1 MLGCRSLTGGAGM
14 LGLLAETPSQQQ
26 VLAVRGL
33 QGALQIGELLAVA
46 ALELGELPG
55 ERGDDAAG
63 LVRVRAGAAGRGA
76 GAGGWARSCSTRSRM
91 AGLR

>member
-33 QGALQIGELLAVA
+33 QGALQIG
-46 ALELGELPG
+46 
-55 ERGDDAAG
+55 
-63 LVRVRAGAAGRGA
+63 
-76 GAGGWARSCSTRSRM
+76 
-91 AGLR
+91 